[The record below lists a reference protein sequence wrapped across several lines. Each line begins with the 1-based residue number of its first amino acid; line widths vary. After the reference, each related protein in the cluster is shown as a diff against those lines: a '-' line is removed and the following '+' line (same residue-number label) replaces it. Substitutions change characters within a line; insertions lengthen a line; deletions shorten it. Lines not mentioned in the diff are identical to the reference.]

1 MQCRAAD
8 CLFCALLTSLLL
20 FISFCTCRP
29 DFLSRC
35 MEAGDMQAV
44 NAGATINGLQQQP
57 GCTNMD
63 DKKLYDGRMSFPS
76 GHSSCSM
83 AVGLFAALYMLWT
96 LHWREGGAL
105 QRALLRPASNVVG
118 RMLKDV
124 ASLAVLLVLL
134 FQLAWPWGVALS
146 RFMDNRHNPSDVVG
160 GLLLAISFVPVF
172 VVRVASSVGYQAEY
186 EEWSVQEQQEQEQK
200 EQEQQLLEQEQ
211 QQHVQ
216 PQVVIQPVQDVVVH
230 KQMVHQHPVF
240 VHPRPVAEQTEVQL
254 TIQNSGSTPQD
265 SDASSAVVSG
275 RHTAVDTAG
284 QAVPA
289 VASGAGSV

>member
-1 MQCRAAD
+1 
-8 CLFCALLTSLLL
+8 
-20 FISFCTCRP
+20 
-29 DFLSRC
+29 
-35 MEAGDMQAV
+35 MEAGDMLPI
-44 NAGATINGLQQQP
+44 NAEATMNGLLQQP

-63 DKKLYDGRMSFPS
+63 NKKLHDGRLSFPS

-105 QRALLRPASNVVG
+105 QKAVLRPASSIGG
-118 RMLKDV
+118 RIIKDA

-134 FQLAWPWGVALS
+134 FQIAWPWGVALS

-160 GLLLAISFVPVF
+160 GLLLAMSFVPVF
-172 VVRVASSVGYQAEY
+172 VVRLASSVGYQAEY
-186 EEWSVQEQQEQEQK
+186 EEWSTQEQQEQEQK
-200 EQEQQLLEQEQ
+200 EQEQQLLEQEE

-216 PQVVIQPVQDVVVH
+216 PQVVIQPVQQPAPLKHVV
-230 KQMVHQHPVF
+230 QQHPVF
-240 VHPRPVAEQTEVQL
+240 VQPKAVAEQTEVQL
-254 TIQNSGSTPQD
+254 TIQNSGPTPQG
-265 SDASSAVVSG
+265 SDASSAVAPG
-275 RHTAVDTAG
+275 LLDATETAG